1 MGCGH
6 RNHCI
11 GRPGGDC
18 RRADRQAAI
27 VKLNGTLN
35 KLSGKLELLLNNL
48 EEFKGR
54 YMQNLTE
61 LKEADRKMDERLI
74 NHETRISKLEADH
87 HTEG

>member
-1 MGCGH
+1 M
-6 RNHCI
+6 
-11 GRPGGDC
+11 
-18 RRADRQAAI
+18 
-27 VKLNGTLN
+27 KLM
-35 KLSGKLELLLNNL
+35 LNNL